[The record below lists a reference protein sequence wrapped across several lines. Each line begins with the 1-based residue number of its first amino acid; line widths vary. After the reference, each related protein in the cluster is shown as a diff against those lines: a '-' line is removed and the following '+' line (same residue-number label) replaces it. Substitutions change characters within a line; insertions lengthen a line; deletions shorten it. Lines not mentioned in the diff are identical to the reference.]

1 MAFLFDI
8 KRYSINDGPGVRIT
22 LFFKGCPLSC
32 RWCHNPEGISPRT
45 EKLYNRNRC
54 IGCGSCVAACS
65 EKALT
70 LTATEGVITDPSR
83 CTLCGKCAEVCPTKA
98 MEMSGHDIPQE
109 EIMQII
115 RKETDIMD
123 QSGGG
128 VTFSG
133 GEPLIYPEALKSL
146 LISCGEE
153 GIHRAVDTSGH
164 VRQSVVE
171 EIMPHTDLFLYDLKL
186 MDSNR
191 HRRWTGV
198 GNEQIIRN
206 LKLIASGDTEYQIR
220 VPLIEGVNCDD
231 ENIAATLLFLSGLKH
246 MPRVVGLLPYHNIA
260 AKKYEKLGDIYD
272 EEGMKEPTKERVETI
287 LSLFRDKGF
296 TTVIGG

>member
-32 RWCHNPEGISPRT
+32 RWCHNPEGIATRT
-45 EKLYNRNRC
+45 EKLYNKNRC
-54 IGCGSCVAACS
+54 IGCGSCVAACPDD
-65 EKALT
+65 ALT
-70 LTATEGVITDPSR
+70 LTASEGVITDFSR
-83 CTLCGKCAEVCPTKA
+83 CTRCGECAVACPTKA
-98 MEMSGHDIPQE
+98 MEMSGRDIPQE

-164 VRQSVVE
+164 ARQSVVE
-171 EIMPHTDLFLYDLKL
+171 EILPHTDLFLYDLKL
-186 MDSNR
+186 MDSRR
-191 HRRWTGV
+191 HRGWTGV

-206 LKLIASGDTEYQIR
+206 LKLIASSGKEYQLRI
-220 VPLIEGVNCDD
+220 PLIEGVNCD
-231 ENIAATLLFLSGLKH
+231 EGNIKETLLFLSSLNR
-246 MPRVVGLLPYHNIA
+246 MPAVVCLLPYHNIA
-260 AKKYEKLGDIYD
+260 ARKYEKLGGSYN
-272 EEGMKEPTKERVETI
+272 ETGMKEPSKERLETI
-287 LSLFRDKGF
+287 LSLFRDKGY
-296 TTVIGG
+296 TTVVGG

>member
-206 LKLIASGDTEYQIR
+206 LKLIASGDTEYHIR

-231 ENIAATLLFLSGLKH
+231 ENIVATQLFLSGLKH

-260 AKKYEKLGDIYD
+260 SKKYEKLGDIYD

>member
-54 IGCGSCVAACS
+54 IGCGSCVAACP

-70 LTATEGVITDPSR
+70 LTATEGVITDLSR

-98 MEMSGHDIPQE
+98 MEMSGRDIPQE

-206 LKLIASGDTEYQIR
+206 LKLIASGDTEYHIR

-231 ENIAATLLFLSGLKH
+231 ENIAATQLFLSGLKH

-260 AKKYEKLGDIYD
+260 SKKYEKLGDIYD

>member
-32 RWCHNPEGISPRT
+32 RWCPNPEGISPRT

-70 LTATEGVITDPSR
+70 LTATEGVITDLSR

-123 QSGGG
+123 QAGGG

-171 EIMPHTDLFLYDLKL
+171 EIMPYTDLFLYDLKL

-206 LKLIASGDTEYQIR
+206 LKLIASGDTEYHIR

-231 ENIAATLLFLSGLKH
+231 ENIAATQLFLSGLKH
-246 MPRVVGLLPYHNIA
+246 MPRVVGLLTYHNIA
-260 AKKYEKLGDIYD
+260 SKKYEKLGDIYD
-272 EEGMKEPTKERVETI
+272 EEGMKEPTKESVETI

>member
-54 IGCGSCVAACS
+54 IGCGSCVAACP

-70 LTATEGVITDPSR
+70 LTATEGVITDLSR

-206 LKLIASGDTEYQIR
+206 LKLIASGDTEYHIR

-231 ENIAATLLFLSGLKH
+231 ENIAATQLFLSGLKH

-260 AKKYEKLGDIYD
+260 SKKYEKLGDIYD

>member
-54 IGCGSCVAACS
+54 IGCGSCVAACP

-70 LTATEGVITDPSR
+70 LTATEGVITDLSC

-206 LKLIASGDTEYQIR
+206 LKLIASGDTEYHIR

-231 ENIAATLLFLSGLKH
+231 ENIAATQLFLSGLKH

-260 AKKYEKLGDIYD
+260 SKKYEKLGDIYD

>member
-1 MAFLFDI
+1 MAFLIDI

-54 IGCGSCVAACS
+54 IGCGSCVAACP

-70 LTATEGVITDPSR
+70 LTATEGVITDLSR

-206 LKLIASGDTEYQIR
+206 LKLIASGDTEYHIR

-231 ENIAATLLFLSGLKH
+231 ENIAATQLFLSGLKH

-260 AKKYEKLGDIYD
+260 SKKYEKLGDIYD

>member
-54 IGCGSCVAACS
+54 IGCGSCVAACP

-70 LTATEGVITDPSR
+70 LTATEGVITDLSR

-98 MEMSGHDIPQE
+98 MEMSGHDIPRE

-133 GEPLIYPEALKSL
+133 GEPLIYPDELKSL

-171 EIMPHTDLFLYDLKL
+171 EIMPYTDLFLYDLKL

-206 LKLIASGDTEYQIR
+206 LELIASGDKEYHIR

-287 LSLFRDKGF
+287 LSLFHDKGF

>member
-54 IGCGSCVAACS
+54 IGCGSCVAACP

-206 LKLIASGDTEYQIR
+206 LKLIASGDTEYHIR

-231 ENIAATLLFLSGLKH
+231 ENIAATQLFLSGLKH

-260 AKKYEKLGDIYD
+260 SKKYEKLGDIYD

>member
-206 LKLIASGDTEYQIR
+206 LKLIASGDTEYHIR

-231 ENIAATLLFLSGLKH
+231 ENIAATQLFLSGLKH

-260 AKKYEKLGDIYD
+260 SKKYEKLGDIYD

>member
-54 IGCGSCVAACS
+54 IGCGSCVAACP

-70 LTATEGVITDPSR
+70 LTATEGVITDLSR

-231 ENIAATLLFLSGLKH
+231 ENIAATQLFLSGLKH

-260 AKKYEKLGDIYD
+260 SKKYEKLGDIYD

>member
-32 RWCHNPEGISPRT
+32 RWCHNPEGIAPRT
-45 EKLYNRNRC
+45 EKLYNKNRC
-54 IGCGSCVAACS
+54 IGCGSCVAACPDD
-65 EKALT
+65 ALT
-70 LTATEGVITDPSR
+70 LTATEGVITDFSR
-83 CTLCGKCAEVCPTKA
+83 CTRCGECAVACPTKA
-98 MEMSGHDIPQE
+98 MEMSGRDIPQE

-128 VTFSG
+128 GTFSG

-146 LISCGEE
+146 LVSCGEE

-164 VRQSVVE
+164 VRQSVVQ
-171 EIMPHTDLFLYDLKL
+171 EIMPHTDLFLYDLKM
-186 MDSNR
+186 MDSSR
-191 HRRWTGV
+191 HRVWTGV

-206 LKLIASGDTEYQIR
+206 LKLIASSDKAYHIR
-220 VPLIEGVNCDD
+220 IPLIEGVNCDE
-231 ENIAATLLFLSGLKH
+231 ENIEATLSFLGGLQQK
-246 MPRVVGLLPYHNIA
+246 PSQVGLLPYHNIA
-260 AKKYEKLGDIYD
+260 VKKYEKLGGSYN
-272 EEGMKEPTKERVETI
+272 EKGMKEPSKERVETI
-287 LSLFRDKGF
+287 LSHFRDKGF

>member
-1 MAFLFDI
+1 
-8 KRYSINDGPGVRIT
+8 
-22 LFFKGCPLSC
+22 
-32 RWCHNPEGISPRT
+32 
-45 EKLYNRNRC
+45 
-54 IGCGSCVAACS
+54 
-65 EKALT
+65 
-70 LTATEGVITDPSR
+70 
-83 CTLCGKCAEVCPTKA
+83 

-231 ENIAATLLFLSGLKH
+231 ENIAATQLFLSGLKH

-260 AKKYEKLGDIYD
+260 SKKYEKLGDIYD